1 MGRLTFSPRANE
13 QSVAWN
19 VGIKWNRYFSTNIKI
34 EYNEVD
40 THKGYNIANWYT
52 LDPSAPATN
61 QDRSYL
67 MTAIKAQF

>member
-19 VGIKWNRYFSTNIKI
+19 LGIKWNRYFSTNIKL

-40 THKGYNIANWYT
+40 THKGYNITDWYT
-52 LDPSAPATN
+52 QETRARQPRTK
-61 QDRSYL
+61 
-67 MTAIKAQF
+67 TAVT